1 MLSYQLTRYGQPLE
15 QVESVRPD
23 PVGTEVL
30 LQVEACGVCH
40 SDLHLRDG
48 FFNMGGGKRLDL
60 SKGRELP
67 LTLGHEIAGRVVACG
82 GDATGI
88 EVGERRVVYP
98 WIGCG
103 ECPTCAAGQEHL
115 CPRSRALGV
124 ARHGG
129 FSDHVVVPHPR
140 YLLDFGDRPVTLA
153 CTYACSGLTA
163 YGAVRKV
170 QSRVEGRRPL
180 VIIGLG
186 GVGFAA
192 LRLAQAVT
200 TADVIAVDVN
210 EAPLQAAAK
219 TGAAVVDAR
228 AADAAKQIR
237 ALTGGGAAAV
247 IDFVGA
253 EATASLGFKALGTGG
268 LLVIVGLFGG
278 QLQASIPL
286 WPLRNLTVQGS
297 YVGSLDEMRELMR
310 LVESGVVAPIP
321 IRPRPL
327 SDAQAVLNDLRDGG
341 AVGRMVLTP

>member
-1 MLSYQLTRYGQPLE
+1 MISYQLTRYGQPLE
-15 QVESVRPD
+15 RTESARPD
-23 PVGTEVL
+23 PVGAEVL

-48 FFNMGGGKRLDL
+48 FFNMGNGKQLDL

-67 LTLGHEIAGRVVACG
+67 LTLGHEIAGTVVARGHDAG
-82 GDATGI
+82 GVAIGA
-88 EVGERRVVYP
+88 RRVVYP

-103 ECPTCAAGQEHL
+103 ACPSCAAGQEHL
-115 CPRSRALGV
+115 CPRSQALGV
-124 ARHGG
+124 TRHGG
-129 FSDHVVVPHPR
+129 FSDHVLVPHPR
-140 YLLDFGDRPVTLA
+140 YLFDFGDRPATLA

-170 QSRVEGRRPL
+170 LSRVEGRPL

-200 TADVIAVDVN
+200 AASIIAVDVD
-210 EAPLQAAAK
+210 EATLQAAAE

-228 AADAAKQIR
+228 ADDVAKQIR
-237 ALTGGGAAAV
+237 RLTDGGAPAA

-253 EATASLGFKALGTGG
+253 ESSATLGLATLTTGG

-278 QLQASIPL
+278 QLRTALPL
-286 WPLRNLTVQGS
+286 LPLRSLTIQGS
-297 YVGSLDEMRELMR
+297 YVGSPEEMRELME
-310 LVESGVVAPIP
+310 LVDTGKVSPIP
-321 IRPRPL
+321 VRPRPL
-327 SDAQAVLNDLRDGG
+327 GDAQTVLNDLRDGR